1 MKKSCP
7 SAPRNRARIRTIK
20 AGSVHL
26 KIYTGTLKKR
36 PIYTVY
42 WRVGE
47 KPCRKLFA
55 DPKKAEEFAKAQAE
69 QLAAGQVHA
78 PAISI
83 SGAQTFREAQRRLAP
98 VDVPL
103 CVT

>member
-1 MKKSCP
+1 MKKSCA
-7 SAPRNRARIRTIK
+7 SAPGNRTRIRTIK
-20 AGSVHL
+20 ASSVHL

-42 WRVGE
+42 WRGGE

-69 QLAAGQVHA
+69 QLATGQVHA

-83 SGAQTFREAQRRLAP
+83 IDAQTYREAQRRLAP